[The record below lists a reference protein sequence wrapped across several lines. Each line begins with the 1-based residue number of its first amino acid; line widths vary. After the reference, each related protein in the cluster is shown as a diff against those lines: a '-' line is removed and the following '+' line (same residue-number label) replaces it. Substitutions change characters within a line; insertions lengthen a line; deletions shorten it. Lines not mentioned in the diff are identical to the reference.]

1 MVQWGQ
7 ITKTRLA
14 HPKVEPPEVKP
25 GKDGK
30 METTINVNPL
40 MDDGSMG
47 WMAYVTT
54 REDWSKQK
62 FAKEFPGEKTYRH
75 SVREEADALRSV
87 VSMAKSL
94 KPKKLNDQIALIEQM
109 DKDGVLEAFI
119 IMAMPDAG
127 IAADHADY
135 LRKNRDKL
143 RLYVTKYV
151 IAKK

>member
-1 MVQWGQ
+1 M
-7 ITKTRLA
+7 
-14 HPKVEPPEVKP
+14 KP

-87 VSMAKSL
+87 VSMAKTL